1 MVWISAEAMP
11 ITAFYG
17 EKEKGQNKSVR
28 EVKGADGCPILL
40 FFDTHELSIPLDIN
54 SYSTYTNKKS
64 VIYKTFTNVWR

>member
-28 EVKGADGCPILL
+28 EVKGADGCRFYFSSILM
-40 FFDTHELSIPLDIN
+40 SYQYPLTLIVIVRILI
-54 SYSTYTNKKS
+54 KS
-64 VIYKTFTNVWR
+64 Q